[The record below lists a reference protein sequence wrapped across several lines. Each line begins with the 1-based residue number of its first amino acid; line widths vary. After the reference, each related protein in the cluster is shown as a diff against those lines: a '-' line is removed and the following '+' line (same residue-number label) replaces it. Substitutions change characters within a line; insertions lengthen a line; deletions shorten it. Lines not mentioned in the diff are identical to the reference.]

1 MNPQTTAADFV
12 DQSIG
17 RGLRDGV
24 EIHRAALAAGL
35 CTRLY
40 PRQVLEV
47 YSSDESLATAFTH
60 GLPQASTLSGVTF
73 TQDLRMGRG
82 LLEKAGIRT
91 PRGATFSV
99 GYSRK
104 SALRYGEKHG
114 YPVVVKPALGDS
126 TIDVIRGIQN
136 QDQLRGAIETLLT
149 PPEQRPDSTQ
159 ASYGITELRKAGMK
173 KGKVTV
179 PPGYRFYIQ
188 EEVDGDYVRLLVLD
202 GEIIDVLSCPGG
214 PWARQATPLDEDQW
228 PQDARALA
236 AEVSRAI
243 PGVAVLSVDVVV
255 PAASSDATD
264 AAPVVVEVSERPW
277 LEVQHGVDPALAHRL
292 AGQLLRF
299 GLGTDE
305 LPELPA
311 PSISPE
317 ARFFGVVDPRQF
329 TAALEHVGS
338 VWDVAVH
345 PVAQDETL
353 GRVAARLEG
362 DPGQIAEMIEVILDR
377 GAQGHVA
384 MRADLD
390 Q

>member
-35 CTRLY
+35 STRLY

-82 LLEKAGIRT
+82 LLEKAGIRI

-126 TIDVIRGIQN
+126 TIDVVRGIQN

-179 PPGYRFYIQ
+179 PPGYRFYVQ
-188 EEVDGDYVRLLVLD
+188 EEVEGDYVRLLVLD

-277 LEVQHGVDPALAHRL
+277 LEVQHGVDPERAHRL
-292 AGQLLRF
+292 AGELLRF
-299 GLGTDE
+299 GLGADE
-305 LPELPA
+305 LPEFSVPT
-311 PSISPE
+311 ISPE
-317 ARFFGVVDPRQF
+317 ARFFGVVDTQQF
-329 TAALEHVGS
+329 TAALGHVGS
-338 VWDVAVH
+338 VWNVAVQ
-345 PVAQDETL
+345 PVDQDETL

-377 GAQGHVA
+377 GAQGQVA